1 MIRLIDIFPD
11 ALREELG
18 ENPSVLCMR
27 TVEQK
32 YLVFSDDTNTP
43 KFVLQPGTTENL
55 SIVKDYTEQL
65 HQSLPGRIP
74 EPLAIL
80 RDHKNQSYLVQRGV
94 AGVPW
99 FTLRQRMGKDLPWD
113 KILKQSINALV
124 DFHKTTSSYAVWNK
138 EINLQNHYRN
148 LHLQAIEKGDS
159 KLQENSLVCDHCI
172 EALEKYSPMDCFP
185 QHGDFSVNNL
195 LFRSDTAGIIDFEQF
210 GRVYLPMHDEFLL
223 MGSLL
228 QLHDSPSIKFAKTL
242 WEEILASS
250 RYEFSPG
257 SKALDVLLMMHIMWW
272 LIETHGQER
281 RHKRRKT
288 YLKALK
294 LAQKEVL
301 DNQPDFVEKILLMIC
316 R

>member
-1 MIRLIDIFPD
+1 MIGLIDIFPA
-11 ALREELG
+11 ALRKELG
-18 ENPSVLCMR
+18 DNPSVLCLR
-27 TVEQK
+27 TAEQK
-32 YLVFSDDTNTP
+32 YLVFSDDSKTP
-43 KFVLQPGTTENL
+43 KFVLQPGTTKNL

-65 HQSLPGRIP
+65 HHALPGRIP

-80 RDHKNQSYLVQRGV
+80 CDQKDQSYLVQRGV

-99 FTLRQRMGKDLPWD
+99 FTLRQRMGKDLPWN
-113 KILKQSINALV
+113 KILKQSISALV
-124 DFHKTTSSYAVWNK
+124 DFHNTTYSHTEWNK
-138 EINLQNHYRN
+138 DINLQNHFRN
-148 LHLQAIEKGDS
+148 LHLQAIAMGDS
-159 KLQENSLVCDHCI
+159 KLVDNSLVFEHCLD
-172 EALEKYSPMDCFP
+172 ALAEYTSTVCFP

-195 LFRSDTAGIIDFEQF
+195 LFRSDSAGIIDFEQF

-228 QLHDSPSIKFAKTL
+228 QLHDSPSIEFAKNL
-242 WEEILASS
+242 WSQILTSS
-250 RYEFSPG
+250 RYDFSQN

-281 RHKRRKT
+281 RRKRRKT

-294 LAQKEVL
+294 KAQKDVL
-301 DNQPDFVEKILLMIC
+301 ENKPDFVVNLLLMIC